1 MSLLEFND
9 LDQSDLTIVGEAVA
23 KEYRNEGEQ
32 GRNVLNNYCQGLIN
46 ILAQQMSEIQ
56 KYLHEKENLRAGQ

>member
-23 KEYRNEGEQ
+23 KEYRFDG
-32 GRNVLNNYCQGLIN
+32 
-46 ILAQQMSEIQ
+46 
-56 KYLHEKENLRAGQ
+56 

>member
-23 KEYRNEGEQ
+23 KDYQFDGEK

-46 ILAQQMSEIQ
+46 ILA
-56 KYLHEKENLRAGQ
+56 